1 MRGRDERTGEL
12 FSYVDLEA
20 RVRADHP
27 LRAIPSLSAMS
38 RTLMPSRDRRSM
50 CLKCL
55 MVSFLLAGIRFS
67 SMT

>member
-27 LRAIPSLSAMS
+27 LRAIREIANQAL
-38 RTLMPSRDRRSM
+38 
-50 CLKCL
+50 
-55 MVSFLLAGIRFS
+55 VLLQPGTVKLTRE
-67 SMT
+67 